1 MSSVELKNMSGGI
14 IWRNDASYEQARRSA
29 VSNGRKPDRFPDV
42 IVRAQS
48 DGDVVAAVQLAKER
62 GLKIGVRSG
71 GHSWAASFLRDG
83 GMLLDLSQMNGF
95 SIDVSMRTATIQ
107 PGLKGADLNRA
118 LLKDRLFFPSGH
130 CMPVSLGGF
139 LLQGGFGWN
148 SRLLGPACC
157 SILGMDIVTADGE
170 LVHANERQNADLFW
184 AARGSGPGFFGVVTR
199 FHLSLQPRPRAMMKS
214 DYVYPIEL
222 LDDVLRWMRSIQSSL
237 PLNMEPLVFV
247 RRDMF
252 DHSGPT
258 ALVTAPV
265 MADTQ
270 EEARAALALLETCPV
285 LGQAAIRKVN
295 IVTELDGLLQGAE
308 DLLYPQ
314 GAHYA
319 ADNMW
324 TNASADALLPGIRR
338 IVETLPPA
346 PSHMM
351 WMLWGPTQPRPDMS
365 FSMEA
370 DLYIA
375 LYGISHDAAGET
387 TSQAWVT
394 ERMRELENFA
404 EGIQLADE
412 NLGARPFR
420 FLADSNFRRLQAIRS
435 ERDPNGMFHSYMG
448 LPLP

>member
-1 MSSVELKNMSGGI
+1 MGGGI
-14 IWRNDASYEQARRSA
+14 FWRNDSGYEQARRSA
-29 VSNGRKPDRFPDV
+29 VSNGRNPDRFPDV

-48 DGDVVAAVQLAKER
+48 NSDVVAAVQLAKER
-62 GLKIGVRSG
+62 SLKIGIRSG

-83 GMLLDLSQMNGF
+83 GMLLDLSQMNDF
-95 SIDVSMRTATIQ
+95 SVDVSTRTATM
-107 PGLKGADLNRA
+107 
-118 LLKDRLFFPSGH
+118 LKDRLFFPSGH
-130 CMPVSLGGF
+130 CRPVSLGGF

-148 SRLLGPACC
+148 SRLWGPACC
-157 SILGMDIVTADGE
+157 SILGMDMVTADGE
-170 LVHANERQNADLFW
+170 LVHASESQNADLFW

-199 FHLSLQPRPRAMMKS
+199 FHLSLQPRPQAMMKS
-214 DYVYPIEL
+214 DYVYPIEVL
-222 LDDVLRWMRSIQSSL
+222 EDVLRWIRTIQSSL

-252 DHSGPT
+252 GHSGPT

-265 MADTQ
+265 MADSQ

-285 LGQAAIRKVN
+285 LGKAAIREVN

-324 TNASADALLPGIRR
+324 TSASADALLPGMRK

-365 FSMEA
+365 FSMES

-375 LYGISHDAAGET
+375 LYGISRDAAGEA
-387 TSQAWVT
+387 TSQVWVT
-394 ERMRELENFA
+394 ERMRELENLA
-404 EGIQLADE
+404 DGIQLADE

-420 FLADSNFRRLQAIRS
+420 FLADSNLRRLQAIRS

-448 LPLP
+448 FASILAPPITHRMLR

>member
-1 MSSVELKNMSGGI
+1 MSGGI
-14 IWRNDASYEQARRSA
+14 LWRNDTGYEQARRSA
-29 VSNGRKPDRFPDV
+29 VSNGRNPDRFPDV

-48 DGDVVAAVQLAKER
+48 NGDVVAAVQLAKER
-62 GLKIGVRSG
+62 SLKIGIRSG

-83 GMLLDLSQMNGF
+83 GILLDLSQMKDF
-95 SIDVSMRTATIQ
+95 SVDVGTRTATIQ

-130 CMPVSLGGF
+130 CRPVSLGGF

-148 SRLLGPACC
+148 SRLWGPACC

-170 LVHANERQNADLFW
+170 LVHASESQNADLFW

-199 FHLSLQPRPRAMMKS
+199 FHLSLQPRPQAMMKS
-214 DYVYPIEL
+214 DYVYPIEVL
-222 LDDVLRWMRSIQSSL
+222 EDVLRWIRTIQLSL

-252 DHSGPT
+252 GISGPT

-265 MADTQ
+265 MADSQ

-285 LGQAAIRKVN
+285 LGKAAIREVN

-324 TNASADALLPGIRR
+324 TSASADALLPGMRK

-365 FSMEA
+365 FSMES

-375 LYGISHDAAGET
+375 LYGISRDAAGEA
-387 TSQAWVT
+387 TSQVWVT

-404 EGIQLADE
+404 DGIQLADE

-420 FLADSNFRRLQAIRS
+420 FLAASNFRRLQAIRS

-448 LPLP
+448 LPLQ

>member
-1 MSSVELKNMSGGI
+1 MSLIEPKSMSGGI
-14 IWRNDASYEQARRSA
+14 FWRNDTGYEQARRSA
-29 VSNGRKPDRFPDV
+29 VSNGRNPDRFPDV

-48 DGDVVAAVQLAKER
+48 NGDVVAAVQLAKER
-62 GLKIGVRSG
+62 SLKIGIRSG

-83 GMLLDLSQMNGF
+83 GMLLDLSQMNDF
-95 SIDVSMRTATIQ
+95 SVDVSTRTATIQ

-130 CMPVSLGGF
+130 CRPVSLGGF

-148 SRLLGPACC
+148 SRLWGPACC
-157 SILGMDIVTADGE
+157 SILGMDMVTADGE
-170 LVHANERQNADLFW
+170 LVHASESQNADLFW

-199 FHLSLQPRPRAMMKS
+199 FHLSLQPRPQAMMKS
-214 DYVYPIEL
+214 DYVYPIEVL
-222 LDDVLRWMRSIQSSL
+222 EDVLRWIRTMQSSL

-252 DHSGPT
+252 SHSGPT

-265 MADTQ
+265 MADSQ

-285 LGQAAIRKVN
+285 LGKAAIREVN

-324 TNASADALLPGIRR
+324 TSASADALLPGMRK

-365 FSMEA
+365 FSMES

-375 LYGISHDAAGET
+375 LYGISRDAAGEA
-387 TSQAWVT
+387 TSQVWVT
-394 ERMRELENFA
+394 ERMRELENLA
-404 EGIQLADE
+404 DGIQLADE

-420 FLADSNFRRLQAIRS
+420 FLADSNLRRLQAIRS

-448 LPLP
+448 LPLQ